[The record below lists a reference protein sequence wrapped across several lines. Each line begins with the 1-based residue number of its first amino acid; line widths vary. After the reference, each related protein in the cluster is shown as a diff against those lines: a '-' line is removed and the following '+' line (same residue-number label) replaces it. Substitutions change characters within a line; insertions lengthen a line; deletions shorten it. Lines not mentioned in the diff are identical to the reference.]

1 METRLILLTF
11 SKEMSQKQNLNCY
24 HRKKKSPKNLVLVLR
39 MSVKVK
45 LGIQVGLEMDL
56 LKSLFAME
64 MVSQ

>member
-1 METRLILLTF
+1 METRPILLTF
-11 SKEMSQKQNLNCY
+11 LKEMYQNQNLNYY
-24 HRKKKSPKNLVLVLR
+24 HRKKKSLKSQVLVLQ